1 MQCTATQP
9 IDGVTPLRTSKLFGG
24 EHSAA
29 QPGPGGR
36 GAFKAALV
44 EPRPGMVVGLYNGNG
59 RDELRVNLLND
70 SRYVHFSCL
79 LGGTSQG
86 RVRGIAIAP
95 RVGEGHIGYAPGERF
110 SVWYSPDYRHLELM
124 LTPEMLGELVGD
136 EFERIGDIQSGFIMR
151 ATPPGSRTIH
161 AATRLAQ
168 RVEHPGA
175 SPLLLHAAVLEFLGW
190 HFEGLNR
197 NGVQDAVPLRERRRL
212 LAARERLLE
221 DLSAPPTIAELALEV
236 GLNQLKLKRGFRSL
250 FGMGVYSLFQ
260 RHRMERARELLY
272 HYNVTE
278 TALML
283 GYSNI
288 SHFSTAFR
296 KQFGVLPGEARKNTL
311 ISVQCPSHLSSGIS
325 GSA

>member
-1 MQCTATQP
+1 MSPNQLDVLGKVVQTALEHGHLCAGGTGLGLLGQVRQRDV
-9 IDGVTPLRTSKLFGG
+9 IDQYDGTD
-24 EHSAA
+24 EE
-29 QPGPGGR
+29 QPGGG
-36 GAFKAALV
+36 
-44 EPRPGMVVGLYNGNG
+44 
-59 RDELRVNLLND
+59 
-70 SRYVHFSCL
+70 
-79 LGGTSQG
+79 
-86 RVRGIAIAP
+86 
-95 RVGEGHIGYAPGERF
+95 
-110 SVWYSPDYRHLELM
+110 
-124 LTPEMLGELVGD
+124 GD
-136 EFERIGDIQSGFIMR
+136 VQ
-151 ATPPGSRTIH
+151 
-161 AATRLAQ
+161 Q
-168 RVEHPGA
+168 R
-175 SPLLLHAAVLEFLGW
+175 
-190 HFEGLNR
+190 
-197 NGVQDAVPLRERRRL
+197 
-212 LAARERLLE
+212 
-221 DLSAPPTIAELALEV
+221 SAPPTIAELAMEV

>member
-1 MQCTATQP
+1 MRCVVTQP
-9 IDGVTPLRTSKLFGG
+9 VELATPLRTSKLLGG
-24 EHSAA
+24 EHLAD
-29 QPGPGGR
+29 QPEAEGHC
-36 GAFKAALV
+36 AFKAALV

-59 RDELRVNLLND
+59 RDALQVDLLND
-70 SRYVHFSCL
+70 SCYVHFSCL
-79 LGGTSQG
+79 LCGTSRG
-86 RVRGIAIAP
+86 RVRGISIAP

-124 LTPEMLGELVGD
+124 LTPEALGELVGD
-136 EFERIGDIQSGFIMR
+136 EFERIGDIESGFIMR
-151 ATPPGSRTIH
+151 ATPPGSRTID
-161 AATRLAQ
+161 AAMRLAQ
-168 RVEHPGA
+168 RVETPGT

-190 HFEGLNR
+190 HLEGLNR
-197 NGVQDAVPLRERRRL
+197 NGVQGAVPLRERKRL

-221 DLSAPPTIAELALEV
+221 DLSAPPTIAELAMEV